1 MNHSLEK
8 EGVLAV
14 VLERFEKQRLPRVL
28 DIKKI
33 IDEGGTLSNSDIN
46 FLDEV
51 LSDTKQYAGFVEKHP
66 EFRDMFARVSHLYN
80 EITKKALEN
89 EKPTSSGAPLPN
101 VE

>member
-1 MNHSLEK
+1 MNSALEQ
-8 EGVLAV
+8 EGILTV
-14 VLERFEKQRLPRVL
+14 VLERFEKHRLPRVL

-33 IDEGGTLSNSDIN
+33 IDEGGTLSNSDIE

-66 EFRDMFARVSHLYN
+66 DFKDLFARVAHLYH

-89 EKPTSSGAPLPN
+89 EKIISAG
-101 VE
+101 